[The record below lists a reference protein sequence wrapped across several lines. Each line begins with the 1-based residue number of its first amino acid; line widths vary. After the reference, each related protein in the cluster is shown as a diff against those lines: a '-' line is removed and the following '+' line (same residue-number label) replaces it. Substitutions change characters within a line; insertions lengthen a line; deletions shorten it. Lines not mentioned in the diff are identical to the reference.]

1 MEEAK
6 NGSLKHRRAVFVRHK
21 PQLRCTPDQGP
32 SSLHRT
38 EWSRKMK
45 SRLFIP
51 SVIPMFLGLVLAPVF
66 GGQAA
71 AQASATA
78 PNDQEQSNVNTE
90 MMSHQHLMEDLL
102 AGLQK
107 DLQAVVSSR
116 DAYGYIHNKAA
127 VKAYEADLAGLREAV
142 RQHKLFAADYE
153 RWCEQSFTTDY
164 EHRCGPDKKQN
175 AMAEHQQQMKSAL
188 FYLSDTFY
196 TYLAADDHS
205 IEGGPNKIED
215 ALTAHHDALND
226 FAHAVKDHEQAMAQ
240 MMTTAADHGS
250 L

>member
-1 MEEAK
+1 MGDAN
-6 NGSLKHRRAVFVRHK
+6 NGSLKYQHTIFVRHK

-32 SSLHRT
+32 SSCT
-38 EWSRKMK
+38 AQKGSRKMR
-45 SRLFIP
+45 SRMFIP

-71 AQASATA
+71 AQASAA
-78 PNDQEQSNVNTE
+78 VPNDQEQSSVNTE

-107 DLQAVVSSR
+107 DLQSVVSSR

-127 VKAYEADLAGLREAV
+127 VKAHEADLAGLRDSL

-153 RWCEQSFTTDY
+153 RWC
-164 EHRCGPDKKQN
+164 GPDKKQN
-175 AMAEHQQQMKSAL
+175 AMDEHQREMKSAL
-188 FYLSDTFY
+188 FYLSDTFH
-196 TYLAADDHS
+196 TYLTADDRS

-215 ALTAHHDALND
+215 ALAAHRDALND
-226 FAHAVKDHEQAMAQ
+226 FDRAIKDHEQAMAQ
-240 MMTTAADHGS
+240 MMSPAAANGS